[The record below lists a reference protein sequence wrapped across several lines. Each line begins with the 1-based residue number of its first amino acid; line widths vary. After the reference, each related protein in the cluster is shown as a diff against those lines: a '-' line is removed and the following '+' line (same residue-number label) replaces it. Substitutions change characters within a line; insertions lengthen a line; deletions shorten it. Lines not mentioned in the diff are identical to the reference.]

1 MRTTI
6 IALRVAVVTIVLTGL
21 VYPLVMTALA
31 QMLFPARANGSL
43 VADESGQTVGSALIG
58 QPFTAPVYFHGRP
71 SAAGSGYDAA
81 ASSGSNLST
90 TSKKLADR
98 VTATARR
105 LLEENPDAGRPIPAD
120 LLAAS
125 ASGLDPH
132 ISPAAAVWQVPR
144 VASARKVAPHRIRA
158 VVDAH
163 IEGRDLGF
171 LGEPHVNVLG
181 LNLALDR
188 QFGVPA
194 LPSPA
199 SKSP

>member
-1 MRTTI
+1 MRTTV
-6 IALRVAVVTIVLTGL
+6 IALRVTIVTIVLTGL
-21 VYPLVMTALA
+21 VYPLVMTGLA
-31 QMLFPARANGSL
+31 QVLFPSRADGSL
-43 VADESGQTVGSALIG
+43 VRNEKGQVVGSSLIG
-58 QPFTAPVYFHGRP
+58 QAFSAPVYFQGRP

-81 ASSGSNLST
+81 ASSGSNLGT

-98 VTATARR
+98 VAADQKR

-132 ISPAAAVWQVPR
+132 ISPAAALWQVPR
-144 VASARKVAPHRIRA
+144 VARARNVTPGRIRA
-158 VVDAH
+158 AVDAH

-171 LGEPHVNVLG
+171 LGEPHVNVLL

-188 QFGVPA
+188 QFGAPTLPPPA
-194 LPSPA
+194 PG
-199 SKSP
+199 SK

>member
-1 MRTTI
+1 MRTTV
-6 IALRVAVVTIVLTGL
+6 IALRVTIVTITLTGL

-31 QMLFPARANGSL
+31 QMLFPSRANGSL
-43 VADESGQTVGSALIG
+43 VTDESGQTVGSALIG
-58 QPFTAPVYFHGRP
+58 QSFTAPVYFHGRP

-81 ASSGSNLST
+81 ASSGSNLGT

-98 VTATARR
+98 VAAEEKR

-132 ISPAAAVWQVPR
+132 ISPAAAIWQVPR
-144 VASARKVAPHRIRA
+144 VAQARQVAPDRIRA

-188 QFGVPA
+188 QFGAPA
-194 LPSPA
+194 LSPPA
-199 SKSP
+199 PKSP